1 MALKA
6 AVEVGNINLIK
17 SLIPNA
23 DQDEID
29 TVFYSAA
36 IGGKLDIVKLLLP
49 NISGDKVRKATILAA
64 TYGQREVVEWL
75 DTKITT
81 VQSGQEA
88 EDTIKQLQFLTGTS
102 GY

>member
-64 TYGQREVVEWL
+64 TYEQREVTEWL
-75 DTKITT
+75 DTKMTMI
-81 VQSGQEA
+81 QSGQEA
-88 EDTIKQLQFLTGTS
+88 EDTIKQLQFLSGTS